1 MRKRKRDGSVKK
13 CFIDLETTGL
23 DPWIDDPESNKKGV
37 ILSAGFVLETGEEFQ
52 VVITP
57 TIEEWGFASPKALEV
72 NGMEWDYLKENGV
85 LFQDAV
91 SEIISWLK
99 ENNVTDEEWIF
110 MAQNSSF
117 DKKFLLHFMDE
128 WLQFVN
134 APKTW
139 VDFIPIF
146 KNLGRK
152 LGLITKYQNS
162 HHISRELGVPE
173 EPKPHEAIE
182 GAKALKRNY
191 DALKLLADSKDL
203 KWPV

>member
-1 MRKRKRDGSVKK
+1 MKK

-23 DPWIDDPESNKKGV
+23 DPWIDDPESKKKGV
-37 ILSAGFVLETGEEFQ
+37 ILSAGFVLDSGEELQ
-52 VVITP
+52 VIITP
-57 TIEEWGFASPKALEV
+57 TPEEWGFASPKALEV
-72 NGMEWDYLKENGV
+72 NGMEWDYLKENGET
-85 LFQDAV
+85 FQDAV
-91 SEIISWLK
+91 SIIISWLK
-99 ENNVTDEEWIF
+99 ENNITDEEWVF
-110 MAQNSSF
+110 MAQNASF

-139 VDFIPIF
+139 IDFIPIY
-146 KNLGRK
+146 KNLGSS
-152 LGLITKYQNS
+152 LGLNIRYQNS

-191 DALKLLADSKDL
+191 DAMKLLADNKGL

>member
-1 MRKRKRDGSVKK
+1 MKK

-37 ILSAGFVLETGEEFQ
+37 ILSAGFTLETGEELQ
-52 VVITP
+52 VIITP
-57 TIEEWGFASPKALEV
+57 TPEEWGFASPKALEV
-72 NGMEWDYLKENGV
+72 NGMEWDYLKENGET
-85 LFQDAV
+85 FQDAV
-91 SEIISWLK
+91 SIIISWLK
-99 ENNVTDEEWIF
+99 ENNITDEEWVF
-110 MAQNSSF
+110 MAQNASF

-139 VDFIPIF
+139 IDFIPIY
-146 KNLGRK
+146 KNLGPN
-152 LGLITKYQNS
+152 LGLNTRYQNS

-182 GAKALKRNY
+182 GARALKRNY
-191 DALKLLADSKDL
+191 YALKLLADSKGL